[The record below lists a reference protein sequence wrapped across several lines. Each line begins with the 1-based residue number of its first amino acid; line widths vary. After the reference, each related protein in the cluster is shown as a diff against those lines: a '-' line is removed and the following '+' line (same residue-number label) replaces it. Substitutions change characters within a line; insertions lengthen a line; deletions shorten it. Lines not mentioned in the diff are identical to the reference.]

1 MLYLPGSEADNRPR
15 CHAEKP
21 KAAMQGSSERDVLLV
36 VDVQNDFCPGGT
48 LAVPGGD
55 EIVPVVSRLA
65 RDFAHV
71 VLTQDWHPAG
81 HSSFASAHPG
91 KQPFQTTEMSYG
103 TQILWPDHCVQGTP
117 GAAFHAGLDIPRAEL
132 VLRKGYH
139 SAIDSYSAFR
149 ENDRKTATGLAAY
162 LKERGF
168 SRVTLC
174 GLATD
179 FCVLYSALD
188 AVTAGFAAS
197 VVLDACRGIDVDGSL
212 ARALGEMRQAGV
224 VLI

>member
-188 AVTAGFAAS
+188 AVAAGFAAS